1 MLKKGDK
8 APSFELE
15 SSSGGIV
22 SNESLK
28 GSKYVLYFYP
38 KDNTSGCTKE
48 AVEFS

>member
-28 GSKYVLYFYP
+28 ALNMFYIFIQ
-38 KDNTSGCTKE
+38 KITHQAAQKKQ
-48 AVEFS
+48 